1 MCYQKQYSGFK
12 VVINRETVLRKL
24 KELKPYLEE
33 KYGITEIGLFGSVV
47 RNEHREDSDIDIL
60 INYDSKKMKSLFR
73 YMELQE
79 ELEEVFGRK
88 VDLVNKKTISPF
100 LRKRIL
106 EEVEYV

>member
-1 MCYQKQYSGFK
+1 MLVDKK
-12 VVINRETVLRKL
+12 TVLKKL

-47 RNEHREDSDIDIL
+47 RNEHNEDSDIDIL
-60 INYDSKKMKSLFR
+60 ISYDSKKMGSLFR
-73 YMELQE
+73 YIELQE
-79 ELEEVFGRK
+79 ELERMFGRK
-88 VDLVNKKTISPF
+88 VHLTNKKTIIPY

>member
-1 MCYQKQYSGFK
+1 MLVDKK
-12 VVINRETVLRKL
+12 TVLKKL

-47 RNEHREDSDIDIL
+47 RNEHNEDSDIDIL
-60 INYDSKKMKSLFR
+60 ISHDYKKMRSLFR

-79 ELEEVFGRK
+79 ELERIFGRK
-88 VDLVNKKTISPF
+88 VHLTNKKTIKLY

-106 EEVEYV
+106 GEVEYV